1 MLKLILRQANWGI
14 VGTLFAFAIGL
25 FVKIYLIDIVG
36 LQQWGKYAAAQTFSS
51 ISETFLSIGIPFV
64 IIKFFP
70 SFIDNNQE
78 KASRIA
84 NVFIKYAFIVGG
96 LFLLL
101 IYYTL
106 RLVKKLNKSVYPF
119 VSSDDQKIIN
129 YCNSQNI
136 TTVYKRPKK

>member
-14 VGTLFAFAIGL
+14 LGALFAFAIGF

-36 LQQWGKYAAAQTFSS
+36 LQAWGKYAIAQTFSS

-64 IIKFFP
+64 IIKFIP

-84 NVFIKYAFIVGG
+84 NVFIKYALIVGG
-96 LFLLL
+96 LFLTI
-101 IYYTL
+101 IY
-106 RLVKKLNKSVYPF
+106 F
-119 VSSDDQKIIN
+119 GSDYIGE
-129 YCNSQNI
+129 
-136 TTVYKRPKK
+136 